1 MGLVLRSTKGSALTI
16 EELDGNFTYLASQPA
31 ITGSLTVAA
40 DNTGQITMD
49 VTGSNVVFPQLRTNL
64 YFTDDAS
71 AAAAGVPLGGIYLWW
86 DGNPNTTRYITVRV
100 I

>member
-16 EELDGNFTYLASQPA
+16 EELDGNFTYLSSQPA

-49 VTGSNVVFPQLRTNL
+49 VTGSNVVFPQISSSL
-64 YFTDDAS
+64 YFQDDAG
-71 AAAAGVPLGGIYLWW
+71 AAAGGVPLGGMYLQW
-86 DGNPNTTRYITVRV
+86 DGNPVTTRYLTIRV
-100 I
+100 V